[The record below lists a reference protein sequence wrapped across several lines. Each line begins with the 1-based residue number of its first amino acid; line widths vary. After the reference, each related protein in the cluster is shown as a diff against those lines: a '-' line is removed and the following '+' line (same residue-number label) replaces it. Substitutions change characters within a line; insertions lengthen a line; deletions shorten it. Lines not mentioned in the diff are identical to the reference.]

1 MFIYIILLLSITLN
15 VLLAWFARK
24 VQTEYILFIRDN
36 LEALSQMHN
45 EFNEHPQMHNEFNEH
60 LEVVNNMEMYFGDQ
74 TLVGLLEHS
83 KFVKEQT
90 AEFLLVLQGLD
101 EEAEEE

>member
-1 MFIYIILLLSITLN
+1 MFIYIILLLSIALN
-15 VLLAWFARK
+15 VLLAWFTRK

-36 LEALSQMHN
+36 LEALSQK
-45 EFNEHPQMHNEFNEH
+45 HNEFNEH

>member
-1 MFIYIILLLSITLN
+1 MWY
-15 VLLAWFARK
+15 VRK

-36 LEALSQMHN
+36 LEALTDMHS
-45 EFNEHPQMHNEFNEH
+45 EFNEH
-60 LEVVNNMEMYFGDQ
+60 LDVVNNMEMYFGDQ

>member
-1 MFIYIILLLSITLN
+1 MLN
-15 VLLAWFARK
+15 VLLVWYVRK
-24 VQTEYILFIRDN
+24 VQTEYILFVRDN
-36 LEALSQMHN
+36 LEALIEMQS
-45 EFNEHPQMHNEFNEH
+45 EFNEH
-60 LEVVNNMEMYFGDQ
+60 LELVNNMEMYFGDQ

-90 AEFLLVLQGLD
+90 AEVLLVLQGL

>member
-1 MFIYIILLLSITLN
+1 MFIYIILLLSIALN
-15 VLLAWFARK
+15 VLLAWFTRK

-36 LEALSQMHN
+36 LEALS
-45 EFNEHPQMHNEFNEH
+45 QMHNEFNEH

-83 KFVKEQT
+83 KFVKDQT

>member
-1 MFIYIILLLSITLN
+1 MLIYFILLLSISLN

-24 VQTEYILFIRDN
+24 IQTEYILFIRDN
-36 LEALSQMHN
+36 LEALS
-45 EFNEHPQMHNEFNEH
+45 QMHNEFNEH

-74 TLVGLLEHS
+74 TLVELLKHS

>member
-1 MFIYIILLLSITLN
+1 M
-15 VLLAWFARK
+15 LLAWFARK

-36 LEALSQMHN
+36 LEALS
-45 EFNEHPQMHNEFNEH
+45 QMHNEFNEH

-101 EEAEEE
+101 EETEEE

>member
-1 MFIYIILLLSITLN
+1 MLIYIILLLSIALN
-15 VLLAWFARK
+15 VLLVWYVRK

-36 LEALSQMHN
+36 LEALTDMHS
-45 EFNEHPQMHNEFNEH
+45 EFNEH

-90 AEFLLVLQGLD
+90 AEFLLVLQGL

>member
-1 MFIYIILLLSITLN
+1 MLN
-15 VLLAWFARK
+15 VSDKKYSA
-24 VQTEYILFIRDN
+24 EYILFIRDN
-36 LEALSQMHN
+36 LEALTDMHT
-45 EFNEHPQMHNEFNEH
+45 EFNEH

>member
-45 EFNEHPQMHNEFNEH
+45 EFNEH

-74 TLVGLLEHS
+74 TLVGLLDHS

>member
-1 MFIYIILLLSITLN
+1 MLIYIILLLSIALN
-15 VLLAWFARK
+15 VLLVWYVRK
-24 VQTEYILFIRDN
+24 VQTEYILFVRDN
-36 LEALSQMHN
+36 LEALIEMQS
-45 EFNEHPQMHNEFNEH
+45 EFNEH

-90 AEFLLVLQGLD
+90 AEFLLVLQGL

>member
-1 MFIYIILLLSITLN
+1 MLIYIILLLSIALN
-15 VLLAWFARK
+15 VLLVWYVRK

-36 LEALSQMHN
+36 LEALTDMHS
-45 EFNEHPQMHNEFNEH
+45 EFNEH
-60 LEVVNNMEMYFGDQ
+60 LELVNNMEMYFGDQ

-90 AEFLLVLQGLD
+90 AEFLLVLQDL

>member
-1 MFIYIILLLSITLN
+1 MLIYFILLLSVALN
-15 VLLAWFARK
+15 VLLVWYIRK
-24 VQTEYILFIRDN
+24 VQTEYILFVRDN
-36 LEALSQMHN
+36 LEALIEMQS
-45 EFNEHPQMHNEFNEH
+45 EFNEH

>member
-1 MFIYIILLLSITLN
+1 MLIYIILLLSIVLN
-15 VLLAWFARK
+15 VLLVWYVRK

-36 LEALSQMHN
+36 LEALTDMHS
-45 EFNEHPQMHNEFNEH
+45 EFNEH

>member
-1 MFIYIILLLSITLN
+1 MLIYIILLLSIMLN
-15 VLLAWFARK
+15 VLLVWYVRK
-24 VQTEYILFIRDN
+24 VQTEYILFVRDN
-36 LEALSQMHN
+36 LEALIEMQS
-45 EFNEHPQMHNEFNEH
+45 EFNEH
-60 LEVVNNMEMYFGDQ
+60 LELVNNMEMYFGDQ

-90 AEFLLVLQGLD
+90 AEVLLVLQGL

>member
-1 MFIYIILLLSITLN
+1 MAENHNSSQYCMP
-15 VLLAWFARK
+15 
-24 VQTEYILFIRDN
+24 
-36 LEALSQMHN
+36 ALS
-45 EFNEHPQMHNEFNEH
+45 QMHNEFNEH

>member
-1 MFIYIILLLSITLN
+1 MLIYIILLLSIVLN
-15 VLLAWFARK
+15 VLLVWYVRK
-24 VQTEYILFIRDN
+24 VQTEYILFVRDN
-36 LEALSQMHN
+36 LEALIEMQS
-45 EFNEHPQMHNEFNEH
+45 EFNEH

-90 AEFLLVLQGLD
+90 AEFLLVLQDL
-101 EEAEEE
+101 EEVKEE

>member
-1 MFIYIILLLSITLN
+1 

-36 LEALSQMHN
+36 LEALS
-45 EFNEHPQMHNEFNEH
+45 QMHNEFNEH

-101 EEAEEE
+101 EETEEE

>member
-1 MFIYIILLLSITLN
+1 MWY
-15 VLLAWFARK
+15 VRK
-24 VQTEYILFIRDN
+24 VQSEYILFIRDN
-36 LEALSQMHN
+36 LEALTVMHT
-45 EFNEHPQMHNEFNEH
+45 EFNEH